1 MGQLRA
7 VKWGTS
13 IFMFAVA
20 VLLGAAPAA
29 AAPELTVKAT
39 GGIDGKAKEGRG
51 MPVVVEIRNEGDP
64 FEGDLIIDFGNTYE
78 SGTARAVALNIG
90 TGETE
95 TVRVTVDSVNSY
107 SFSEQQFR
115 FFEGDWR
122 SGREVGYKGDQRP
135 NVNFYYTE
143 TSFAVALTE
152 SADRLLGLRD
162 LNFGGTPESEV
173 IGPLDRSAIL
183 PADAEG
189 WEAADLI
196 IADDGMLA
204 GLSETDQEAIAGRIR
219 AGATLLIGMTD
230 DPADA
235 GMFTGV
241 LPLEQHGRA
250 ELPPEA
256 LRETGVKTAVPAFD
270 VSMTDGAQSLGEWDG
285 HILAAY
291 SEYGAGRIVQTSFS
305 YGDEP
310 LASAPD
316 TVRFIGVILTGL
328 PGSNPAYSGMY
339 GNPESDFVHL
349 GQGATER
356 FETFRIPSGA
366 IILIVLL
373 YIILVGP
380 VLYYVLKKRD
390 RREQAWWIIP
400 AAAVLISGG
409 IFAYGAKDRLF
420 HPQFRQA
427 ALFFSD
433 GSGTLSGMY
442 TGSVLTNRGG
452 DLEVAASYPMTLSA
466 AGGSVPFSGGSG
478 SFGHAVAEQT
488 PQGTILTLR
497 NMPYWSV
504 RTVHGQTRIADAGS
518 LESDLTVSGGSLT
531 GTLTNGFSFRLRDVS
546 VWSGTAL
553 IPLGDFEA
561 GETAEIDV
569 DVPGGVLF
577 PAVSSAGTGP
587 AGNSYGNRDDQR
599 AGNMVQAAGFYL
611 DGNRPALVGHTASPL
626 AQVSLEGNPEY
637 SSVSVIVQP
646 FDPEIR
652 LSGPFSIPPAVI
664 SGPVFPEDAGGY
676 VEQYPDGEM
685 FLSPGTF
692 FYEPSVPETYT
703 QPDIGWTSFQV
714 RIDDGTASVSIMNRS
729 SGKFED
735 LTAGMNAL
743 DPASDYIGQDGALR
757 FRIESPP
764 EGGPARLPE
773 VELEGVASP

>member
-1 MGQLRA
+1 M
-7 VKWGTS
+7 
-13 IFMFAVA
+13 MFAVA
-20 VLLGAAPAA
+20 VMLGAGPAA

-64 FEGDLIIDFGNTYE
+64 FEGDLIVDFSDVYE

-107 SFSEQQFR
+107 SFTEQQFR

-122 SGREVGYKGDQRP
+122 SGRKVAYKGDRRP

-143 TSFAVALTE
+143 TSFVVALAE
-152 SADRLLGLRD
+152 SADRLLGIRD

-173 IGPLDRSAIL
+173 IGPLGRSAIL
-183 PADAEG
+183 PADAGG

-204 GLSETDQEAIAGRIR
+204 GLSKNDQEAIAGRIR
-219 AGATLLIGMTD
+219 EGATLLIGMTD

-235 GMFTGV
+235 GMFSGA
-241 LPLEQHGRA
+241 LPLEQQGRS

-256 LRETGVKTAVPAFD
+256 LRESGTETAVPAFK
-270 VSMTDGAQSLGEWDG
+270 VTLKDGAQSLGEWEG
-285 HILAAY
+285 RVLAAF
-291 SEYGAGRIVQTSFS
+291 SEYGAGKIVQTAFSF
-305 YGDEP
+305 GDEP

-316 TVRFIGVILTGL
+316 TASFIGGILSGM
-328 PGSNPAYSGMY
+328 PGTAAAYSGMY
-339 GNPESDFVHL
+339 GDPESDFVQL
-349 GQGATER
+349 GKSATER
-356 FETFRIPSGA
+356 FETFRIPAAA
-366 IILIVLL
+366 IILIVML
-373 YIILVGP
+373 YIILIGP
-380 VLYYVLKKRD
+380 VLYYVLRRRD

-400 AAAVLISGG
+400 AAAVLISAG
-409 IFAYGAKDRLF
+409 IFSYGAKDRLF

-433 GSGTLSGMY
+433 GSGTLSGVY

-452 DLEVAASYPMTLSA
+452 DLEVAASSPMTLSA
-466 AGGSVPFSGGSG
+466 AGRSTPFSGGSG

-488 PQGTILTLR
+488 TQGTLLTLR
-497 NMPYWSV
+497 SMPFWSV
-504 RTVHGQTRIADAGS
+504 RTVHGETRIEDAGS
-518 LESDLTVSGGSLT
+518 LAGELTVSGGRLT
-531 GTLTNGFSFRLRDVS
+531 GTITNGFPFRLRDVS
-546 VWSGTAL
+546 VWSGTGL
-553 IPLGDFEA
+553 IALGDLEA
-561 GETAEIDV
+561 GEAMEIDV
-569 DVPGGVLF
+569 EVPGSGLY
-577 PAVSSAGTGP
+577 PAVSTAGSGP
-587 AGNSYGNRDDQR
+587 AGTRYGNPDDGR
-599 AGNMVQAAGFYL
+599 AGNMVQAAGSYL
-611 DGNRPALVGHTASPL
+611 DGRRPVLIGHTSSPL

-652 LSGPFSIPPAVI
+652 MSGPFSIPSSVI
-664 SGPVFPEDAGGY
+664 SGPISPEHPDGY
-676 VEQYPDGEM
+676 AEKYPDGKL

-692 FYEPSVPETYT
+692 LYEPSVPETYS
-703 QPDIGWTSFQV
+703 QPEIAWTSLSV
-714 RIDDGTASVSIMNRS
+714 RVSAGAGVSILNRS
-729 SGKFED
+729 SGEFEE

-743 DPASDYIGQDGALR
+743 DPAPDYFGQDDGAFR

-764 EGGPARLPE
+764 DGRAARLPE
-773 VELEGVASP
+773 IELEGVASP